1 LFCGE
6 ITIVKIVHNLLA
18 ETAKA
23 IAKEAYESMAHNN
36 AFYAEWPTVGSYVHA
51 NWTLH
56 LPEVRAQFVKI
67 LAGDYPDAMKQ
78 PIYEAMCIDGSQRL
92 SREERRKIESMRT
105 KTRVLN

>member
-1 LFCGE
+1 M
-6 ITIVKIVHNLLA
+6 TKVVHQLLA
-18 ETAKA
+18 DTAKA
-23 IAKEAYESMAHNN
+23 IAHEAYESMAHDN
-36 AFYAEWPTVGSYVHA
+36 AFYKEWPTVGSYVHA

-67 LAGDYPDAMKQ
+67 LQGDYPDAMKQ

-92 SREERRKIESMRT
+92 NREQRRKIEATKT

>member
-1 LFCGE
+1 M
-6 ITIVKIVHNLLA
+6 TKVVHNLLA

-23 IAKEAYESMAHNN
+23 IAHEAYESLAHDN
-36 AFYAEWPTVGSYVHA
+36 AFYAEWPTVDAYVA
-51 NWTLH
+51 RNWTLH

-67 LAGDYPDAMKQ
+67 LSGDYPEEMKQ

-92 SREERRKIESMRT
+92 NRADRRKLEATRT